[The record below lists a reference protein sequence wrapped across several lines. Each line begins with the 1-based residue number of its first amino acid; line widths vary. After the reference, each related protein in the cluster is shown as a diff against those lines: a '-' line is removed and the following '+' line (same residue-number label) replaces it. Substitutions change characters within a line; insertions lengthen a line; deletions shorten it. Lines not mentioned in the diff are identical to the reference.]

1 LFASQAYV
9 EEHGVPTCPKDLA
22 HHTGLHLNDGGSE
35 SRWKLYRKSREE
47 HPINFKPRIC
57 SDDMITLKKAAE
69 SGLGIVALP
78 AYLCRTDVRDGRL
91 IRILPE
97 WTARSAMI
105 ALLAP
110 SRRGLLPSVRA
121 LSNFLLAEFS
131 SAIASDDGLD

>member
-1 LFASQAYV
+1 LFARQAYV

-69 SGLGIVALP
+69 AGWVSLRCQPIFAELMYATEGLFAFCRSGLLEAL
-78 AYLCRTDVRDGRL
+78 
-91 IRILPE
+91 
-97 WTARSAMI
+97 
-105 ALLAP
+105 
-110 SRRGLLPSVRA
+110 
-121 LSNFLLAEFS
+121 
-131 SAIASDDGLD
+131 